1 MHDRLNEWYSTIMGY
16 IVWNP
21 RAVTTTTTIVI
32 PNWIETVEELKI
44 QLRTIDCCLSVP
56 FRLVPTLAQLS

>member
-1 MHDRLNEWYSTIMGY
+1 MHDRLNEWYSTIMGC

-21 RAVTTTTTIVI
+21 RAVTPTTTIVI

-44 QLRTIDCCLSVP
+44 RLRTID
-56 FRLVPTLAQLS
+56 